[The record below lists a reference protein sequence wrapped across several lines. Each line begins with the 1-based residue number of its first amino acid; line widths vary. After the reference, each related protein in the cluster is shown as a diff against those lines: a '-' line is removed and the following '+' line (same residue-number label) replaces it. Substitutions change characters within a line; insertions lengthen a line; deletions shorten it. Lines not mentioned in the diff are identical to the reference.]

1 MRKAKRKR
9 PLSMTSLIDVIFLLL
24 LFFMVSSTFSRFG
37 EVELTAA
44 AGGNSPQDH
53 RPVFVSLQADGLRV
67 NGRDAEL
74 SDLKDR
80 LKPQQQNAQTLSV
93 IVSLGNRV
101 TAQRLTDFLAVV
113 NGIAG
118 LSVTVLETS

>member
-1 MRKAKRKR
+1 
-9 PLSMTSLIDVIFLLL
+9 MTSLIDVIFLLL
-24 LFFMVSSTFSRFG
+24 LFFMLSSTFSRFG

-53 RPVFVSLQADGLRV
+53 RPVFVSLQADALLV

-93 IVSLGNRV
+93 IVSLGNKV

>member
-1 MRKAKRKR
+1 MRRAKRRR

-24 LFFMVSSTFSRFG
+24 LFFMLSSTFSRFG

-53 RPVFVSLQADGLRV
+53 RPVFVSLQADALLV

>member
-1 MRKAKRKR
+1 
-9 PLSMTSLIDVIFLLL
+9 MTSLIDVIFLLL
-24 LFFMVSSTFSRFG
+24 LFFMLSSTFSRFG

-44 AGGNSPQDH
+44 AGGDNRQDR
-53 RPVFVSLQADGLRV
+53 RPVFVSLQADALRV